1 MSGSNVVQLP
11 VPEREDPRMVERRV
25 WLRIFA
31 AEETLRQFPLIMRC
45 RILAYACA
53 EQRELDYIAAYFAA
67 FPEEPDEKEMRP

>member
-1 MSGSNVVQLP
+1 
-11 VPEREDPRMVERRV
+11 
-25 WLRIFA
+25 
-31 AEETLRQFPLIMRC
+31 MRC